1 MTMNALPLGDPKFR
15 RRPDDRPGEIL
26 TAALDVFSEHGFR
39 ATKMEEVARRAGVSK
54 GAVYLYFPTKEELF
68 RAVIQDAVAPN
79 FEVLKALVSQAPCFE
94 TALKISVPGMAE
106 KMLQDGQI
114 TGVIKLIIAE
124 SRARPE
130 LAQMWYA
137 TVLEPALAVLIGLI
151 ERAQARGEVRPGDA
165 RYFAFGLMGPMLL
178 SAIWRETFQPIG
190 AQPIEVGVLAEQ
202 HLDTVLRGMRP

>member
-1 MTMNALPLGDPKFR
+1 MNTLPLGEPKFR
-15 RRPDDRPGEIL
+15 RRPEDRPGEIL

-39 ATKMEEVARRAGVSK
+39 AARMEEVARRAGVSK

-68 RAVIQDAVAPN
+68 RAVIEDAVAPN
-79 FEVLKALVSQAPCFE
+79 FEVLKALVSKAPSFE
-94 TALKISVPGMAE
+94 MALKTGVPGLAE

-124 SRARPE
+124 SRNQPE
-130 LAQMWYA
+130 LAEFWY
-137 TVLEPALAVLIGLI
+137 TSVLEPALSVLVGLI
-151 ERAQARGEVRPGDA
+151 ERAQARGEVRAGDA
-165 RYFAFGLMGPMLL
+165 RHFAFGLMGPMLL

-190 AQPIEVGVLAEQ
+190 AKPIEVGVLAEQ